1 MSAKNNI
8 FKLSEKQYYYYAT
21 RDDLVKDISEKD
33 NLDSLNG
40 CLVKKELFDK
50 IGTLDFENNK
60 SSIVT
65 VLEKADKAMIK
76 NSDYLVKVV
85 D

>member
-1 MSAKNNI
+1 MS
-8 FKLSEKQYYYYAT
+8 EEQYYYYAT
-21 RDDLVKDISEKD
+21 RDDVVKDISEKD

>member
-1 MSAKNNI
+1 MS
-8 FKLSEKQYYYYAT
+8 EEQYYYYAT
-21 RDDLVKDISEKD
+21 RDDVVKYISEKD

>member
-1 MSAKNNI
+1 MS
-8 FKLSEKQYYYYAT
+8 EEQYYYYAT
-21 RDDLVKDISEKD
+21 RDDVVKVISEKD

>member
-1 MSAKNNI
+1 MS
-8 FKLSEKQYYYYAT
+8 EEQYYYYAT
-21 RDDLVKDISEKD
+21 RDDVVKDISEKD

-76 NSDYLVKVV
+76 KSDYLVKVV